1 MELSTVAEVVGEL
14 RGLSI
19 TDGEL
24 TDDGLRLS
32 LSDGRELL
40 FIGEFII
47 YVGVLVPE
55 TMQ

>member
-14 RGLSI
+14 QGLSI